1 MDIECIK
8 FNAMY
13 IFESKLI
20 NLNISKLTLINI
32 NQKFWMSLIKEIFIL
47 QS

>member
-1 MDIECIK
+1 MVSYKNNWKMDIECIK

-20 NLNISKLTLINI
+20 TKYFQANID
-32 NQKFWMSLIKEIFIL
+32 
-47 QS
+47 